1 MAPVIGE
8 TPAVSSN
15 VANEK
20 KAFKLT
26 DLKVPI
32 LSMFLRDEFAIK
44 IPVSCGGDLSGF
56 LKVAQSWRAYS
67 YVPRTGDVKR
77 VSTPIYTGVPSAP
90 ILCGF

>member
-32 LSMFLRDEFAIK
+32 LSMFLRDEFRNQ
-44 IPVSCGGDLSGF
+44 D
-56 LKVAQSWRAYS
+56 
-67 YVPRTGDVKR
+67 
-77 VSTPIYTGVPSAP
+77 PS
-90 ILCGF
+90 FMRR